1 MKRLSLIATFTTLA
15 ACAAA
20 AQADPFFDHARVR
33 GVEPQYERVQM
44 PREECRSEWM
54 RDTRVVAAPHNYGGA
69 VIGGVTGAIIGRQIG
84 GGSGR
89 DAATA
94 VGAAV
99 GALTGDRL
107 ANRQVQPQYY
117 EDAPR
122 EVRRC
127 HTVTEVE
134 SRITG
139 YRVDYEYHGRRYTTF
154 TREHPGATLPVRVSV
169 APVEAEYHRR

>member
-1 MKRLSLIATFTTLA
+1 MKLPALLA
-15 ACAAA
+15 ALATCAAA
-20 AQADPFFDHARVR
+20 AQADPFIDHARVR
-33 GVEPQYERVQM
+33 AVEPQYEHVQV
-44 PREECRSEWM
+44 PREECRSEWV

-69 VIGGVTGAIIGRQIG
+69 VIGGVAGAVVGRQIG

-94 VGAAV
+94 VGAVV
-99 GALTGDRL
+99 GAIAGDRI
-107 ANRQVQPQYY
+107 ANRDAQPHVY

-127 HTVTEVE
+127 HTVSEVQ

-154 TREHPGATLPVRVSV
+154 TREHPGTTLPVRVSV
-169 APVEAEYHRR
+169 APAEAEYHRR